1 MTTFSPVAACA
12 RAQPVPPAVVASMEA
27 TCADHA
33 GTAAR
38 RWPKGDAP
46 RRPLETV
53 PRQGCWPCLEP
64 TSTSV
69 PEVSQAANVETLPLA
84 ERTNPRQQQRDEHV
98 VALMTKSVSSILFH
112 RSPLSES
119 AGAPAPAQ
127 PSRKPEVASA
137 LVK

>member
-98 VALMTKSVSSILFH
+98 VSSMTTPMPTQESRWVAH
-112 RSPLSES
+112 RVPFS
-119 AGAPAPAQ
+119 
-127 PSRKPEVASA
+127 VASLSNQA
-137 LVK
+137 PYLL